1 MGNGCF
7 CITGNY
13 IRDINLSSSN
23 KQPTLNITNE
33 LIVQEEKDNNLKIKL
48 NNLMQYF
55 EDTEKEIINDLKKK
69 EKSKKHNNRKKS
81 SNKFETIINNNIYEI
96 MVEKLLSQ
104 QNAKKC
110 GPKRRETNRN
120 GENIKAIVLEIL
132 KENKDNIKNIK
143 ETMNKKSSLIIK
155 NTKDIKGRL
164 SVEILRSGILTNK
177 IAKNKV

>member
-23 KQPTLNITNE
+23 KQPILITNE
-33 LIVQEEKDNNLKIKL
+33 LIIHEEKDNNLKIKL

-55 EDTEKEIINDLKKK
+55 EDTEKEILNDINKK

-81 SNKFETIINNNIYEI
+81 SNKFETIINNNKYEI

-104 QNAKKC
+104 QNAKKY

-120 GENIKAIVLEIL
+120 GENIKAIVLEIF

-164 SVEILRSGILTNK
+164 SVEILRNGILTNK
-177 IAKNKV
+177 LSKNKV